1 MLFLAVIILLT
12 SLAIAGVAAY
22 FSVIGLSLLF
32 VGSGVS
38 IIVMGSVLEVGKLI
52 TVSVLHQLWDKLGKL
67 LKTYLLIASFV
78 LMLITSIGI
87 YGYLSNGY
95 NITNIKVTS
104 YENQK
109 KQLLD
114 KSLKIKQDILVLSN
128 IQPEKEKLVT
138 NSSDFLTQQSNL
150 ILSKQASIKEIRDG
164 MLSYKLKATE
174 DINTAKILLES
185 EVSKELS
192 QITLYDNRLQIL
204 DKEVDTWLKQGT
216 GGLFKQNGLE
226 KARLVKEQQ
235 KSERDSIDQQI
246 KQINTNIERLRAD
259 YKTYIETTNS
269 TLADRLKTSEA
280 NIEKLEQEI
289 VYDKQLIVEAQNKQK
304 ENEILLLKQKEEE
317 AKQKIETIKQYQEEI
332 IKIELQVSEI
342 DTKIINT
349 DVGTFKFVAKSL
361 NLDLDKTVNIFILLI
376 IFAFDPLAVALLLC
390 FNHIVKNRSKKDI
403 VKKEISESFTLPT
416 TEPSRPSNTEQSN
429 QQTESSKSKKEFP
442 YTEIENNKIA
452 YRAYPVNQ

>member
-95 NITNIKVTS
+95 NATNIKVTS
-104 YENQK
+104 FENQK
-109 KQLLD
+109 NQLLD
-114 KSLKIKQDILVLSN
+114 KSTKLKQDIVTLSN
-128 IQPEKEKLVT
+128 PLPEKEKSVV
-138 NSSDFLTQQSNL
+138 NDNDFLSQQSNL
-150 ILSKQASIKEIRDG
+150 ILSKQGSIKEIRDG
-164 MLSYKLKATE
+164 MVVYKQKATE
-174 DINTAKILLES
+174 DINTAKVLLES

-192 QITLYDNRLQIL
+192 QITLYNNRLQIL
-204 DKEVDTWLKQGT
+204 DREVDTWLNQGT
-216 GGLFKQNGLE
+216 GGLFKQNGLD

-246 KQINTNIERLRAD
+246 KQINSNIDRLRLD
-259 YKTYIETTNS
+259 YKAYIETTNA
-269 TLADRLKTSEA
+269 TLAERLKTSEA
-280 NIEKLEQEI
+280 NIEKLEKEI
-289 VYDKQLIVEAQNKQK
+289 VSDKQLIVDAQNKQK
-304 ENEILLLKQKEEE
+304 ENDALFLAQKDEES
-317 AKQKIETIKQYQEEI
+317 KKRSETIKLYQDEI
-332 IKIELQVSEI
+332 IKIEQQVSDI
-342 DTKIINT
+342 DTKIVNT

-361 NLDLDKTVNIFILLI
+361 NLDLDKTVNLFILLI

-390 FNHIVKNRSKKDI
+390 FNYL
-403 VKKEISESFTLPT
+403 VKKTPVKEEQKVGIVTPIPLPT
-416 TEPSRPSNTEQSN
+416 LEPTPSVDISG
-429 QQTESSKSKKEFP
+429 SKKEFP

-452 YRAYPVNQ
+452 YRSYPVGH

>member
-38 IIVMGSVLEVGKLI
+38 IIIMGSILEVGKLI

-67 LKTYLLIASFV
+67 LKMYLLLASFV

-95 NITNIKVTS
+95 NATNVKVKS

-109 KQLLD
+109 NLLIE
-114 KSLKIKQDILVLSN
+114 KSNKLKLDNTSLSTIVNKEVTAKPDN
-128 IQPEKEKLVT
+128 INE
-138 NSSDFLTQQSNL
+138 FTQQQSQL
-150 ILSKQASIKEIRDG
+150 ILSKQVSIKEIRDG
-164 MLSYKLKATE
+164 ILSFKQKASD
-174 DINTAKILLES
+174 DINAAKNLLES
-185 EVSKELS
+185 EVNKELS
-192 QITLYDNRLQIL
+192 QISLINNRLQIL
-204 DKEVDTWLKQGT
+204 DREVDTWLNQGT
-216 GGLFKQNGLE
+216 GGLFKQNGLD
-226 KARLVKEQQ
+226 KARIVKDQQ
-235 KSERDSIDQQI
+235 KPERDSIDQQI
-246 KQINTNIERLRAD
+246 KALNTNIERLRLE
-259 YKTYIETTNS
+259 YKAFVESTNV
-269 TLADRLKTSEA
+269 TLDERIKTSEA
-280 NIEKLEQEI
+280 NIQKLEQEI
-289 VYDKQLIVEAQNKQK
+289 VFDKQLIVDAQNKQK
-304 ENEILLLKQKEEE
+304 QANDLALVNEEQDKKRKLENIQSNEQEIASIEKQI
-317 AKQKIETIKQYQEEI
+317 AVIETN
-332 IKIELQVSEI
+332 
-342 DTKIINT
+342 IINT

-390 FNHIVKNRSKKDI
+390 FNYLVKQTPKKEI
-403 VKKEISESFTLPT
+403 VKKEPIQSYIPPVPEPT
-416 TEPSRPSNTEQSN
+416 N
-429 QQTESSKSKKEFP
+429 QETDTSKSKKEFP

>member
-95 NITNIKVTS
+95 NATNIKVTS
-104 YENQK
+104 FENQK
-109 KQLLD
+109 NQLLD
-114 KSLKIKQDILVLSN
+114 KSTKLKQDIVTLSN
-128 IQPEKEKLVT
+128 PLPEKEKSVA
-138 NSSDFLTQQSNL
+138 NDNDFLSQQSNL
-150 ILSKQASIKEIRDG
+150 ILSKQGSIKEIRDG
-164 MLSYKLKATE
+164 MVVYKQKATE
-174 DINTAKILLES
+174 DINTAKVLLES
-185 EVSKELS
+185 EVSKEIS
-192 QITLYDNRLQIL
+192 QITLYNNRLQIL
-204 DKEVDTWLKQGT
+204 DREVDTWLNQGT
-216 GGLFKQNGLE
+216 GGLFKQNGLD

-246 KQINTNIERLRAD
+246 KQINSNIDRLRTD
-259 YKTYIETTNS
+259 YRTYIETTNA
-269 TLADRLKTSEA
+269 TLAERLKASEA
-280 NIEKLEQEI
+280 NIEKLEKEI
-289 VYDKQLIVEAQNKQK
+289 VSDKQLIVDAQNKQK
-304 ENEILLLKQKEEE
+304 ENDALFLAQKDEES
-317 AKQKIETIKQYQEEI
+317 KKRSETIKLYQDEI
-332 IKIELQVSEI
+332 IKIEQQVSDI
-342 DTKIINT
+342 DTKIVNT

-361 NLDLDKTVNIFILLI
+361 NLNLDKTVNLFILLI

-390 FNHIVKNRSKKDI
+390 FNYI
-403 VKKEISESFTLPT
+403 VKKSPIKEDRKMDVVTPTPPSVSETPLP
-416 TEPSRPSNTEQSN
+416 EPTPSVE
-429 QQTESSKSKKEFP
+429 ESGSKKEFP
-442 YTEIENNKIA
+442 YTELENNKIA
-452 YRAYPVNQ
+452 YRSYPVGH

>member
-95 NITNIKVTS
+95 NATNIKVTS
-104 YENQK
+104 FENQK
-109 KQLLD
+109 NQLLD
-114 KSLKIKQDILVLSN
+114 KSTKLKQDIVTLSN
-128 IQPEKEKLVT
+128 PLPEKEKSVV
-138 NSSDFLTQQSNL
+138 NDNDFLSQQSNL
-150 ILSKQASIKEIRDG
+150 ILSKQGSIKEIRDG
-164 MLSYKLKATE
+164 MVVYKQKATE
-174 DINTAKILLES
+174 DINTAKVLLES

-192 QITLYDNRLQIL
+192 QITLYNNRLQIL
-204 DKEVDTWLKQGT
+204 DREVDTWLNQGT
-216 GGLFKQNGLE
+216 GGLFKQNGLD

-246 KQINTNIERLRAD
+246 KQINSNIDRLRLD
-259 YKTYIETTNS
+259 YKAYIETTNA
-269 TLADRLKTSEA
+269 TLAERLKTSEA
-280 NIEKLEQEI
+280 NIEKLEKEI
-289 VYDKQLIVEAQNKQK
+289 VSDKQLIVDAQTKQK
-304 ENEILLLKQKEEE
+304 ENDALFLAQKDEES
-317 AKQKIETIKQYQEEI
+317 KKRSETIKLYQDEI
-332 IKIELQVSEI
+332 IKIEQQVSDI
-342 DTKIINT
+342 DTKIVNT

-361 NLDLDKTVNIFILLI
+361 NLDLDKTVNLFILLI

-390 FNHIVKNRSKKDI
+390 FNYL
-403 VKKEISESFTLPT
+403 VKKTPVKEEQKVGIVTPIPLPT
-416 TEPSRPSNTEQSN
+416 LEPTPSVDISG
-429 QQTESSKSKKEFP
+429 SKKEFP

-452 YRAYPVNQ
+452 YRSYPVGH

>member
-95 NITNIKVTS
+95 NATNIKVTS
-104 YENQK
+104 FENQK
-109 KQLLD
+109 NQLLD
-114 KSLKIKQDILVLSN
+114 KSTKLKQDIVTLSN
-128 IQPEKEKLVT
+128 PLPEKEKSVV
-138 NSSDFLTQQSNL
+138 NDNDFLSQQSNL
-150 ILSKQASIKEIRDG
+150 ILSKQGSIKEIRDG
-164 MLSYKLKATE
+164 MVVYKQKATE
-174 DINTAKILLES
+174 DINTAKVLLES

-192 QITLYDNRLQIL
+192 QITLYNNRLQIL
-204 DKEVDTWLKQGT
+204 DREVDTWLNQGT
-216 GGLFKQNGLE
+216 GGLFKQNGLD

-246 KQINTNIERLRAD
+246 KQINSNIDRLRLD
-259 YKTYIETTNS
+259 YKAYIETTNA
-269 TLADRLKTSEA
+269 TLAERLKTSEA
-280 NIEKLEQEI
+280 NIEKLEKEI
-289 VYDKQLIVEAQNKQK
+289 VSDKQLIVDAQNKQK
-304 ENEILLLKQKEEE
+304 ENDALFLAQKDEES
-317 AKQKIETIKQYQEEI
+317 KKRSETIKLYQDEI
-332 IKIELQVSEI
+332 IKIEQQVSDI
-342 DTKIINT
+342 DTKIVNT

-361 NLDLDKTVNIFILLI
+361 NLDLDKTVNLFILLI

-390 FNHIVKNRSKKDI
+390 FNYL
-403 VKKEISESFTLPT
+403 VKKTPVKEEQKVGIVTPIPVPTLEPTPSVDISG
-416 TEPSRPSNTEQSN
+416 
-429 QQTESSKSKKEFP
+429 SKKEFP

-452 YRAYPVNQ
+452 YRSYPVGH